1 MAGNYRNGEHL
12 TLGCTMDIVAK
23 FMLYLVWLSS
33 GAYLLGRV
41 QTRKGL
47 ALIALAL
54 ACTLFLLPKFTLTWG
69 GDGAQTDVQKE
80 GYSTKN

>member
-12 TLGCTMDIVAK
+12 TPGFAMDIVAK
-23 FMLYLVWLSS
+23 FMLYLVWLSA

-47 ALIALAL
+47 VLAALAL
-54 ACTLFLLPKFTLTWG
+54 ACTLFVLPKFTLTWG
-69 GDGAQTDVQKE
+69 GDAAQAVVQKE
-80 GYSTKN
+80 GHSTKD

>member
-1 MAGNYRNGEHL
+1 
-12 TLGCTMDIVAK
+12 MDIVAK
-23 FMLYLVWLSS
+23 FLFYLVWLSS

-47 ALIALAL
+47 AVVALTL

-69 GDGAQTDVQKE
+69 GDAAQEVVQKE
-80 GYSTKN
+80 GHSTKN